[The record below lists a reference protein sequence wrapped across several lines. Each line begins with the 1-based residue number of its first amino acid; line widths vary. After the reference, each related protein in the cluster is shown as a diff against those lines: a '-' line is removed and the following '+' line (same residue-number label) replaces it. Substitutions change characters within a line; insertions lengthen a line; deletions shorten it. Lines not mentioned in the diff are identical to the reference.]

1 MKDTYQTITK
11 ASPEV
16 LFKDRNSKFYGYAF
30 PIKTEEDAAT
40 HLEELRAAHHKARHW
55 CYAWQTGKAEE
66 DHHYRANDDGEPS
79 NSAGMPI
86 YGQIQSFDVTNILI
100 VVVRYFGG
108 VKLGVGGLINAYK
121 TTAQMALESSNI
133 IKRTIDE
140 IFVIKFDYPEM
151 NKVMQVI
158 KKNNLNVIDQK
169 LELDCKIYIAVRKS
183 DVESIFSKF
192 DNTYK
197 VEISGLEDQ

>member
-1 MKDTYQTITK
+1 MKDTYQSITK
-11 ASPEV
+11 PSPEV
-16 LFKDRNSKFYGYAF
+16 LFKDRNSKFFGYAY
-30 PIKTEEDAAT
+30 PVKTEEEAT
-40 HLEELRAAHHKARHW
+40 RYLEELRAKHHKARHW
-55 CYAWQTGKAEE
+55 CYAWQTGKEQYQ
-66 DHHYRANDDGEPS
+66 YRVNDDGESS

-108 VKLGVGGLINAYK
+108 VKLGVGGLINAYR
-121 TTAQMALESSNI
+121 TAAQMALEASEI

-140 IFVIKFDYPEM
+140 IFIIRFDYPEM

-158 KKNNLNVIDQK
+158 KKNNLNVIDQN
-169 LELDCKIYIAVRKS
+169 LELDCKIFIAVRKK
-183 DVESIFSKF
+183 DAENIFEKF

-197 VEISGLEDQ
+197 VEISKLED